1 MQEAAAK
8 VACFFKVVH
17 GLCAEEE
24 LSYMADV
31 TRSPPPYNEPIQI
44 VDSQSVTVKL
54 LDRELFTFLR
64 SSRPS
69 TSLYALAIKAI
80 TFLHTKCFIKTEFT
94 RVHSHLACCV

>member
-8 VACFFKVVH
+8 VGCFFKVVH

-44 VDSQSVTVKL
+44 VDNQSVTVKL
-54 LDRELFTFLR
+54 LDLHFARNTQVYVWSATQMLEVLLPT
-64 SSRPS
+64 
-69 TSLYALAIKAI
+69 AL
-80 TFLHTKCFIKTEFT
+80 
-94 RVHSHLACCV
+94 S